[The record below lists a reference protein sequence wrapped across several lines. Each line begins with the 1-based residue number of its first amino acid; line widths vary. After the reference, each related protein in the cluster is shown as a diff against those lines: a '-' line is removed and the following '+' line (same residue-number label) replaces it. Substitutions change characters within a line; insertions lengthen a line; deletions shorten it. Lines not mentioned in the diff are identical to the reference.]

1 MWSDY
6 TNVDVNR
13 TEVDVDD
20 IFNEA
25 PVADYASECT
35 AFKAHMRKVRVK
47 NVLTEDAVV
56 GPPTYKYFGGVER
69 QLDIDVLG
77 FYSTIVQTIP
87 NLAVV
92 IRKILSNQVATSTCE
107 RSFNISGNVL
117 SIRRCSLDP
126 VRAEKLIKSAFR
138 HRCKLRLDKK
148 PPKIPSFRIFEDE
161 DVEEAEDEDNVRERQ
176 EIETVAW
183 AAFFDDD

>member
-1 MWSDY
+1 M
-6 TNVDVNR
+6 
-13 TEVDVDD
+13 
-20 IFNEA
+20 
-25 PVADYASECT
+25 

-47 NVLTEDAVV
+47 NVVTEGAVD

-77 FYSTIVQTIP
+77 FYRPIVQIIS

-92 IRKILSNQVATSTCE
+92 IRKILSNQAATSTYE

-126 VRAEKLIKSAFR
+126 VLAEKLIKSAFR
-138 HRCKLRLDKK
+138 HRCK
-148 PPKIPSFRIFEDE
+148 I
-161 DVEEAEDEDNVRERQ
+161 N
-176 EIETVAW
+176 
-183 AAFFDDD
+183 

>member
-1 MWSDY
+1 M
-6 TNVDVNR
+6 
-13 TEVDVDD
+13 
-20 IFNEA
+20 
-25 PVADYASECT
+25 

-47 NVLTEDAVV
+47 NVVTESAVV

-69 QLDIDVLG
+69 QPGIDVLG
-77 FYSTIVQTIP
+77 FYRSAVQTIP

-92 IRKILSNQVATSTCE
+92 IRKVLSNQLTTSTCE

-117 SIRRCSLDP
+117 SIRRCNLDP

-148 PPKIPSFRIFEDE
+148 PPNISLFRILEDE
-161 DVEEAEDEDNVRERQ
+161 DVEEAKDEDNCQCYFRPKRALFNIKQRQ
-176 EIETVAW
+176 ISLNET
-183 AAFFDDD
+183 DSL

>member
-1 MWSDY
+1 M
-6 TNVDVNR
+6 
-13 TEVDVDD
+13 
-20 IFNEA
+20 
-25 PVADYASECT
+25 

-47 NVLTEDAVV
+47 NVVTESAVV

-77 FYSTIVQTIP
+77 FYRSVVQTIP

-92 IRKILSNQVATSTCE
+92 IRKVLSNQLTTSTCQ

-117 SIRRCSLDP
+117 SIRRCNLDP

-148 PPKIPSFRIFEDE
+148 PPNIPSFR
-161 DVEEAEDEDNVRERQ
+161 R
-176 EIETVAW
+176 
-183 AAFFDDD
+183 